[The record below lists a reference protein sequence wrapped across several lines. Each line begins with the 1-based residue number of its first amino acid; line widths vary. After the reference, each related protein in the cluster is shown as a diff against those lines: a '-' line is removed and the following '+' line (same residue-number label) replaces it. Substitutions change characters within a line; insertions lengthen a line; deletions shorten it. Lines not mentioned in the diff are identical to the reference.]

1 MSSVCSLPSP
11 LVYSIDVPEVKNFES
26 KFFYNFHV
34 IDEIN
39 NDNGQEVKSSIHTKI
54 PRYVKLTFS
63 PPYNEDVTFGAID
76 TNINADDL
84 VYEDTFATDNY
95 TTVNITNLSIEQQTT
110 SNAKYQYQNNSF
122 INIIDTIGLN
132 FDDYKFSSE
141 YSSDASAKLL
151 QENGISFTNDL
162 VKNSKFFNLT
172 KLRFDIQLNNQVVYD
187 FFVYASGSYLSNNE
201 IYKSNINVAKQKSSQ
216 NPFAMTDAQYTP
228 SIQTYQE
235 GIETGGSPATST
247 KTLVGFLIQKFE
259 LRTDGTIREFDKIF
273 LKSHDIISYID
284 DKVRYGAIY
293 VYKIRALF
301 KIGYS
306 AVDNDTL
313 TFHYITSMIASKP
326 TVSYV
331 ETTENIAPPAPIEVR
346 FVWDY
351 DRINLN
357 TSEFLPN
364 TNIHLENVGKRG
376 SLMIYWSFPIN
387 PQRDIKKFQ
396 VFRRK
401 SIDEPFELIKMFD
414 FDDSFVKFQNK
425 EEFINQDLIESQTIG
440 TLNGSVIAVPVLS
453 YYDDDFYKN
462 SEYIY
467 SVASIDAHGLTS
479 NYSEQIRVRF
489 DQFLNKIETSLVSIA
504 GAPKQFP
511 NLYLAQDLFLD
522 TIKTSYKKSFDVY
535 FTPDCFSVTSG
546 NNNETKIIDTEAA
559 NKYVFNFINTDKS
572 LGSNLKIS
580 YLTLQS

>member
-63 PPYNEDVTFGAID
+63 PPYNEDVTFGTID

-110 SNAKYQYQNNSF
+110 SNVKYQNNSF
-122 INIIDTIGLN
+122 KNIIDTIGLN

-141 YSSDASAKLL
+141 YSSNASAKLL

-216 NPFAMTDAQYTP
+216 NPSDMNDAQYTP

-247 KTLVGFLIQKFE
+247 KILVGFLIQKFE

-511 NLYLAQDLFLD
+511 NLYLDQDLFLD

-535 FTPDCFSVTSG
+535 FTPDCFSVTLG
-546 NNNETKIIDTEAA
+546 NNNKTKIIDVEAA
-559 NKYVFNFINTDKS
+559 NKYVFNFINIDKS